1 MDFETCLKQLALSAG
16 LLATPKSWTVN
27 HQGPKV
33 FVNIEFVK
41 SVPLCEPTVCA
52 MDSMHIK
59 LYKKKSP
66 SQLRRDQARRIKYQ
80 RNFQNRQPQCYTPD
94 QHPSDT
100 VLNVDA
106 LPFKPPPSS
115 EEHFRVEPKDT
126 TNSDF
131 EDYDLPFTQCDSDEI
146 TNLSDNLDV
155 LRNDLK
161 QTKSHLQL
169 VKNELKSLQHTTAN
183 EHICNNCADLSKEL
197 QASNIQMQTMKDE
210 ENNHLCEIRD
220 LREQLEEKSGS
231 RHALQQQPA
240 RPVHAARQP
249 DFHNP
254 QQAKYHRQRRDYKLT
269 QWALPPP
276 QQFGYN
282 SRKHPKR
289 QRNTRP
295 PETDYCQ
302 TNTSLIDT
310 KEFQQEMQNLKQD
323 IQKFTKCYYDNHY

>member
-1 MDFETCLKQLALSAG
+1 
-16 LLATPKSWTVN
+16 
-27 HQGPKV
+27 
-33 FVNIEFVK
+33 
-41 SVPLCEPTVCA
+41 
-52 MDSMHIK
+52 MDSMKIK

-80 RNFQNRQPQCYTPD
+80 RNFQNRLPQYFTPD

-106 LPFKPPPSS
+106 RPFKPSPSS
-115 EEHFRVEPKDT
+115 EEHFQAEPKDT
-126 TNSDF
+126 INIDF
-131 EDYDLPFTQCDSDEI
+131 EDYDLPFTHCNSDEI

-183 EHICNNCADLSKEL
+183 ELICNNCVDLSKEL

-210 ENNHLCEIRD
+210 ENDHLCEIRD
-220 LREQLEEKSGS
+220 LREQLEEMSGI
-231 RHALQQQPA
+231 RHALQQQAA
-240 RPVHAARQP
+240 RPVHGARQP

-254 QQAKYHRQRRDYKLT
+254 QQAKYHRQRRDYKLK

>member
-1 MDFETCLKQLALSAG
+1 MDTMK
-16 LLATPKSWTVN
+16 
-27 HQGPKV
+27 
-33 FVNIEFVK
+33 
-41 SVPLCEPTVCA
+41 
-52 MDSMHIK
+52 IK

-80 RNFQNRQPQCYTPD
+80 QNRLPQCYTPG
-94 QHPSDT
+94 QHPRDQ

-106 LPFKPPPSS
+106 LPFKPSPSS
-115 EEHFRVEPKDT
+115 AEHFQVEPKDT
-126 TNSDF
+126 TNIDS
-131 EDYDLPFTQCDSDEI
+131 EDYDLPFTQCDSDKI
-146 TNLSDNLDV
+146 TNLGDNLDV

-169 VKNELKSLQHTTAN
+169 VKNELKSLQHTTGN

-220 LREQLEEKSGS
+220 LREQLEEMSGS
-231 RHALQQQPA
+231 RHALQQQPV

-254 QQAKYHRQRRDYKLT
+254 QQLKYHHKRRDNQLG

-276 QQFGYN
+276 QQYGYKPRN
-282 SRKHPKR
+282 HPKR
-289 QRNTRP
+289 HRKTRP
-295 PETDYCQ
+295 PDIDCSQ
-302 TNTSLIDT
+302 TNATFIDT

-323 IQKFTKCYYDNHY
+323 IQKFTKCYYDNHYQPGLII

>member
-1 MDFETCLKQLALSAG
+1 MDFETCLNQLALSAG
-16 LLATPKSWTVN
+16 LLATTKSWTVN
-27 HQGPKV
+27 HQGLKV

-41 SVPLCEPTVCA
+41 NVPFCKPTICA
-52 MDSMHIK
+52 MDTMKIK

-80 RNFQNRQPQCYTPD
+80 QNRLPQCYTPD

-106 LPFKPPPSS
+106 RPFKPSPSS
-115 EEHFRVEPKDT
+115 EEHFQVEPKDT
-126 TNSDF
+126 INIDS

-146 TNLSDNLDV
+146 SNLSDNLDV
-155 LRNDLK
+155 LRTDLK

-169 VKNELKSLQHTTAN
+169 VKNEFKSLQHTTAN

-197 QASNIQMQTMKDE
+197 QASNIQNQTMKDE
-210 ENNHLCEIRD
+210 EDNHLCEIRD
-220 LREQLEEKSGS
+220 LREQLEEMSGS
-231 RHALQQQPA
+231 RRRHALQQQSA

-282 SRKHPKR
+282 SRKQPRRHMK
-289 QRNTRP
+289 TRP
-295 PETDYCQ
+295 PDTDCCQ
-302 TNTSLIDT
+302 TNASLLDT

-323 IQKFTKCYYDNHY
+323 IQKFTKYYHDNHY

>member
-1 MDFETCLKQLALSAG
+1 MD
-16 LLATPKSWTVN
+16 
-27 HQGPKV
+27 
-33 FVNIEFVK
+33 
-41 SVPLCEPTVCA
+41 
-52 MDSMHIK
+52 
-59 LYKKKSP
+59 
-66 SQLRRDQARRIKYQ
+66 AR
-80 RNFQNRQPQCYTPD
+80 
-94 QHPSDT
+94 
-100 VLNVDA
+100 
-106 LPFKPPPSS
+106 PFKPSPSS
-115 EEHFRVEPKDT
+115 EELFQVEPKDST
-126 TNSDF
+126 YIDS

-146 TNLSDNLDV
+146 TNLCDNLDV

-169 VKNELKSLQHTTAN
+169 VKNELKSFQHTTAN

-197 QASNIQMQTMKDE
+197 QASNIQMQTMKDK
-210 ENNHLCEIRD
+210 ENDHLCEIRD
-220 LREQLEEKSGS
+220 LREQLEEMSGS
-231 RHALQQQPA
+231 RHALQQQAA

-289 QRNTRP
+289 QRSTRP

-323 IQKFTKCYYDNHY
+323 IQKFTKCYYATIIN

>member
-1 MDFETCLKQLALSAG
+1 MDFETSLNQLALSAG

-41 SVPLCEPTVCA
+41 NVAFCKPTICA
-52 MDSMHIK
+52 MDTMKIK

-80 RNFQNRQPQCYTPD
+80 QNRLPQCYTTG

-106 LPFKPPPSS
+106 RPFKPSPSS
-115 EEHFRVEPKDT
+115 EELFQVEPKDT
-126 TNSDF
+126 TNIDSG
-131 EDYDLPFTQCDSDEI
+131 DYDLPFTHCDSDEI
-146 TNLSDNLDV
+146 TNLSDHLDV

-161 QTKSHLQL
+161 QTKSRLQL
-169 VKNELKSLQHTTAN
+169 VKNELKSLQHTTTN

-197 QASNIQMQTMKDE
+197 QASNSQIQTMKDQ
-210 ENNHLCEIRD
+210 ENNHLCEIQD
-220 LREQLEEKSGS
+220 LREQLDKKSGS

-240 RPVHAARQP
+240 RPLHAARQP

-254 QQAKYHRQRRDYKLT
+254 QQAKYHRQRRDYK
-269 QWALPPP
+269 QWALPPTE
-276 QQFGYN
+276 QYGYK
-282 SRKHPKR
+282 SRRHK
-289 QRNTRP
+289 TRP
-295 PETDYCQ
+295 PDTDCCQ
-302 TNTSLIDT
+302 TNGTFINS
-310 KEFQQEMQNLKQD
+310 KEFQDEMQNLKQD
-323 IQKFTKCYYDNHY
+323 IQKFTKYYYDNHH

>member
-1 MDFETCLKQLALSAG
+1 MDFETSLKQLALSAG

-41 SVPLCEPTVCA
+41 NVPFCKPTICA
-52 MDSMHIK
+52 MDTMKIK

-80 RNFQNRQPQCYTPD
+80 RNFQNRLPQCYTPD

-106 LPFKPPPSS
+106 RPFKPFPSS
-115 EEHFRVEPKDT
+115 EELFQVEPKDS

-161 QTKSHLQL
+161 QTKSRLQL
-169 VKNELKSLQHTTAN
+169 VKNELKSLQHTTTN

-197 QASNIQMQTMKDE
+197 WASYSQMQTMKDQ
-210 ENNHLCEIRD
+210 ENDHLCKIRD
-220 LREQLEEKSGS
+220 LREELEEMSGS

-240 RPVHAARQP
+240 RPLHAARQP

-254 QQAKYHRQRRDYKLT
+254 QQAKYHRQRRE
-269 QWALPPP
+269 WALPPP
-276 QQFGYN
+276 QQHGYK
-282 SRKHPKR
+282 SRNHSKR
-289 QRNTRP
+289 HKTRP
-295 PETDYCQ
+295 PDTDCCQ
-302 TNTSLIDT
+302 INATFIDT

-323 IQKFTKCYYDNHY
+323 IQKFTKYYHDNHY

>member
-41 SVPLCEPTVCA
+41 NVPFCKPTICA
-52 MDSMHIK
+52 MDTMKIK

-66 SQLRRDQARRIKYQ
+66 SQLRRDQARRIKFQ
-80 RNFQNRQPQCYTPD
+80 QNLRNRLPQCYTPD

-106 LPFKPPPSS
+106 RPFKPFPSS
-115 EEHFRVEPKDT
+115 EELFQVEPKDT
-126 TNSDF
+126 INIDF
-131 EDYDLPFTQCDSDEI
+131 EDYDLPFTHCDSDEI

-169 VKNELKSLQHTTAN
+169 VKNELKSLQHTTMN
-183 EHICNNCADLSKEL
+183 EHICNNCVDLSKEL

-210 ENNHLCEIRD
+210 ENDHLCEIRD
-220 LREQLEEKSGS
+220 LRKQLEEMSGS
-231 RHALQQQPA
+231 RHARQQQPA
-240 RPVHAARQP
+240 RSVHAAWQP

-254 QQAKYHRQRRDYKLT
+254 PQAKYHRQRRE
-269 QWALPPP
+269 WALPPP
-276 QQFGYN
+276 QQHGYK
-282 SRKHPKR
+282 SRNHSKR
-289 QRNTRP
+289 HKTRP
-295 PETDYCQ
+295 PDTDCSQ
-302 TNTSLIDT
+302 TDASFIDT

-323 IQKFTKCYYDNHY
+323 IQKFTKYYHDNHY

>member
-41 SVPLCEPTVCA
+41 NVPFCKPTICA
-52 MDSMHIK
+52 MDTMKVK
-59 LYKKKSP
+59 LYKKKSS

-80 RNFQNRQPQCYTPD
+80 ENRLPRCYTPG
-94 QHPSDT
+94 QHLSDT

-106 LPFKPPPSS
+106 LPFKPSPSS

-126 TNSDF
+126 TYSDF
-131 EDYDLPFTQCDSDEI
+131 EDYDLPFTLCDSDEI

-169 VKNELKSLQHTTAN
+169 VKNELKSLQHTTTN
-183 EHICNNCADLSKEL
+183 EHICNNCADLAEEL

-220 LREQLEEKSGS
+220 LREQLEEMSGS

-240 RPVHAARQP
+240 RPLHAARQP

-254 QQAKYHRQRRDYKLT
+254 QQAKHHRQRRK
-269 QWALPPP
+269 WALPPP
-276 QQFGYN
+276 QQHGYK
-282 SRKHPKR
+282 SRNHSKR
-289 QRNTRP
+289 HKKRP
-295 PETDYCQ
+295 PDTDCSQ
-302 TNTSLIDT
+302 TNASFIDT

-323 IQKFTKCYYDNHY
+323 IQKFTKCYYDIHY

>member
-1 MDFETCLKQLALSAG
+1 MDFETCLKQLAISAG
-16 LLATPKSWTVN
+16 LLATPKLWTVN

-41 SVPLCEPTVCA
+41 DVPFCEPTICA
-52 MDSMHIK
+52 VDTMKIK

-80 RNFQNRQPQCYTPD
+80 QNRLPQCYTPG

-106 LPFKPPPSS
+106 RPFKPSPSP

-126 TNSDF
+126 TSIDS

-169 VKNELKSLQHTTAN
+169 VKNELKSLQHKTTN

-197 QASNIQMQTMKDE
+197 QVSNSQMQIMKHQ
-210 ENNHLCEIRD
+210 ENDHLCEIRD
-220 LREQLEEKSGS
+220 LREQLEEMSGS

-240 RPVHAARQP
+240 RPLHAARQP

-254 QQAKYHRQRRDYKLT
+254 QQAKYHRQRRE
-269 QWALPPP
+269 WALPPP
-276 QQFGYN
+276 QQHGYK
-282 SRKHPKR
+282 SRNHSKR
-289 QRNTRP
+289 HKTRP
-295 PETDYCQ
+295 PDTDCSQ
-302 TNTSLIDT
+302 TNTSFIDT

-323 IQKFTKCYYDNHY
+323 IQKFTKYYYDNHY

>member
-1 MDFETCLKQLALSAG
+1 MDTMK
-16 LLATPKSWTVN
+16 
-27 HQGPKV
+27 
-33 FVNIEFVK
+33 
-41 SVPLCEPTVCA
+41 
-52 MDSMHIK
+52 IK

-66 SQLRRDQARRIKYQ
+66 SQLRRDQARRIKFQ
-80 RNFQNRQPQCYTPD
+80 QNLRNRLPQCYTPD

-106 LPFKPPPSS
+106 RPFKPFPSS
-115 EEHFRVEPKDT
+115 EELFQVEPKDT
-126 TNSDF
+126 INIDF
-131 EDYDLPFTQCDSDEI
+131 EDYDLPFTHCDSDEITNLSDNLSIFDFEDYDLPFTHCDSDEI

-183 EHICNNCADLSKEL
+183 ELICNNCVDLSKEL

-210 ENNHLCEIRD
+210 ENDHLCEIRD
-220 LREQLEEKSGS
+220 LREQLEEMSGS

-240 RPVHAARQP
+240 RPLHAARQP

-254 QQAKYHRQRRDYKLT
+254 QQAKYHRQRR

-276 QQFGYN
+276 QQYGYK
-282 SRKHPKR
+282 SRNHPKR
-289 QRNTRP
+289 HRQTRP
-295 PETDYCQ
+295 PDTDCSQ
-302 TNTSLIDT
+302 TNATFMDT

>member
-33 FVNIEFVK
+33 FVNTEFVK
-41 SVPLCEPTVCA
+41 NVPFCKPTICA
-52 MDSMHIK
+52 MDTMKIE

-66 SQLRRDQARRIKYQ
+66 SQLRRDQAGRIKYQ
-80 RNFQNRQPQCYTPD
+80 QNRLPQCYTPG
-94 QHPSDT
+94 QHPRDQ

-106 LPFKPPPSS
+106 LPFKPSPSS
-115 EEHFRVEPKDT
+115 EEHFQVEPKDT
-126 TNSDF
+126 TYIDS

-146 TNLSDNLDV
+146 TNLSDNLGV

-161 QTKSHLQL
+161 QTKSYLQL

-183 EHICNNCADLSKEL
+183 EYICNNCADLSKEL

-220 LREQLEEKSGS
+220 LREQLEEMNGS

-240 RPVHAARQP
+240 QPVHATRQP
-249 DFHNP
+249 HFHNP
-254 QQAKYHRQRRDYKLT
+254 QQLKYHHERWDNQLG
-269 QWALPPP
+269 QWALSPP
-276 QQFGYN
+276 QQYGYK
-282 SRKHPKR
+282 SRNHP
-289 QRNTRP
+289 
-295 PETDYCQ
+295 
-302 TNTSLIDT
+302 
-310 KEFQQEMQNLKQD
+310 
-323 IQKFTKCYYDNHY
+323 